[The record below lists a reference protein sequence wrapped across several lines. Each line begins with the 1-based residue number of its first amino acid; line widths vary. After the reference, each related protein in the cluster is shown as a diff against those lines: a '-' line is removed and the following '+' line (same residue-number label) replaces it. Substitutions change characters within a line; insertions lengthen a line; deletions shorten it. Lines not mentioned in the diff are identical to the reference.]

1 MKYVVVSAAVLAAGV
16 LAFSPASARMMS
28 CSDADMSKMT
38 TMIGGM
44 PDGPDKR
51 KMNKHLAMVNAAMA
65 KDGMRGCNM
74 MMMKMMK
81 GSETSMMKVGDV
93 IGRVATSASL
103 IQWVC

>member
-1 MKYVVVSAAVLAAGV
+1 LPIVLTAVLAAAAF
-16 LAFSPASARMMS
+16 AFSPASAKMMS
-28 CSDADMSKMT
+28 CSNADMSKMT

-44 PDGPDKR
+44 TDGSR
-51 KMNKHLAMVNAAMA
+51 KWEMNKHLAMVNAAMA

-74 MMMKMMK
+74 MMTKMK